1 MEFLAGSDLT
11 RKIQE
16 MLRSSQRAD
25 LAIAYWGSDALKL
38 LKISPKRRAV
48 RVVCCLK
55 GGKSD
60 PEVIKLFKSKAKQHD
75 NLHAKVIWTPRA
87 AIVSSANASS
97 NGLPEE
103 EGKAVGL
110 IEAGFY
116 TENGA
121 ELKSI
126 HSWFDRLYRS
136 RSKKILKPDLDAA
149 ALARKIAKLRGGA
162 GKKARGKV
170 KKPSLLELIQK
181 TAGRP
186 DYPISFTICR
196 ELTSRA
202 GDRAARKYLTRN
214 SKEMQRK
221 LMIDRGQLEKLDWY
235 VNWPN
240 LPKDTVIIDC
250 HLVGKKMRVFGVNQT
265 FQSTK
270 GIPIKVEG
278 ESENYHFVLRRGQQ
292 GKDFRLTTDDK
303 KAISDCASKL
313 WDIKKGDDEAR
324 CFPLR
329 RAVPLLMDYSE
340 KHQSRAR
347 KTRSAR

>member
-60 PEVIKLFKSKAKQHD
+60 PEIIKLFKSRAKQHD
-75 NLHAKVIWTPRA
+75 NLHAKVIWTPKA

-103 EGKAVGL
+103 EGEAVGL
-110 IEAGFY
+110 IEAGVY
-116 TENGA
+116 TEDGD

-126 HSWFDRLYRS
+126 QRWFDRLYRS
-136 RSKKILKPDLDAA
+136 RSRKILKSDLEVA
-149 ALARKIAKLRGGA
+149 ALARKIAKLRG
-162 GKKARGKV
+162 KKTRGKV
-170 KKPSLLELIQK
+170 RKPSLLELIQSA
-181 TAGRP
+181 AGRLNS
-186 DYPISFTICR
+186 PISFTICR

-202 GDRAARKYLTRN
+202 GDRAARGYLKKN

-221 LMIDRGQLEKLDWY
+221 LMINRGQLEKLDWY

-240 LPKDTVIIDC
+240 LPRDTVIIDC
-250 HLVGKKMRVFGVNQT
+250 HLVGKKMQVFGVNQT

-278 ESENYHFVLRRGQQ
+278 ESDNYHFVLQRGQQ

-329 RAVPLLMDYSE
+329 SAVPLLIDYS
-340 KHQSRAR
+340 KRHQSRTR
-347 KTRSAR
+347 KPRSAG